1 MSRIIDLSVTIR
13 EGMPIYDGNPGIH
26 LSRAQSIEDG
36 ADVNVSRLDLGVHT
50 GTHVDAPI
58 HFLPDGAGAEA
69 LPLDVLVGPAD
80 VVDATTLTGPIDASS
95 LGSLELPEGLERLLL
110 KTPNSE
116 LWSSDEFTRNFIR
129 LTGDGARFLVERG
142 IRLVGID
149 YLSIGDQEAHRELLG
164 AGVVAVEG
172 LDFRGVD
179 PGAYT
184 LVCLPL
190 RLVGSDGAPARV
202 ILLQD

>member
-1 MSRIIDLSVTIR
+1 VSQILDVSVPIQ
-13 EGMPIYDGNPGIH
+13 EGMPIYDGNPGVH
-26 LSRAQSIEDG
+26 LSRAQSIEGG
-36 ADVNVSRLDLGVHT
+36 ADANVSRLDLGVHT
-50 GTHVDAPI
+50 GTHVDAPL
-58 HFLPDGAGAEA
+58 HFLPDGAGTEK
-69 LPLDVLVGPAD
+69 LPLDVLVGPAQ
-80 VVDATTLTGPIDASS
+80 VVDAMGLTGPIDA
-95 LGSLELPEGLERLLL
+95 GSLESLDLPDGLERLLL

-116 LWSSDEFTRNFIR
+116 LWARKDFTRDFIR

-142 IRLVGID
+142 VELVGID
-149 YLSIGDQEAHRELLG
+149 YLSVGDQEAHRELLG

-190 RLVGSDGAPARV
+190 RLVGSDGAPARA
-202 ILLQD
+202 ILLPA

>member
-1 MSRIIDLSVTIR
+1 MTRIIDLTVPIR

-142 IRLVGID
+142 IRLAGID

>member
-1 MSRIIDLSVTIR
+1 VSRILDVSVPIR
-13 EGMPIYDGNPGIH
+13 EGMPIYNGNPGVH

-36 ADVNVSRLDLGVHT
+36 ADANVSRLDLGVHT

-69 LPLDVLVGPAD
+69 LSLDTLMGPAHL
-80 VVDATTLTGPIDASS
+80 VDATSLTGPIDASS
-95 LGSLELPEGLERLLL
+95 LASLDLPDGLERLLL

-116 LWSSDEFTRNFIR
+116 LWSDDEFTRDFIR
-129 LTGDGARFLVERG
+129 LTGDGASFLVERG
-142 IRLVGID
+142 VRLVGID
-149 YLSIGDQEAHRELLG
+149 YLSVGDQAAHRVLLG

-172 LDFRGVD
+172 LDFRGVE
-179 PGAYT
+179 PGGYM

-190 RLVGSDGAPARV
+190 RLVGSDGAPARA
-202 ILLQD
+202 ILLRD

>member
-1 MSRIIDLSVTIR
+1 VSRIIDLTVPIR

-26 LSRAQSIEDG
+26 LSRAASIEDG
-36 ADVNVSRLDLGVHT
+36 ADANVSRLDLGVHT
-50 GTHVDAPI
+50 GTHVDAPL

-95 LGSLELPEGLERLLL
+95 LGSLDLPDGLVRLLL
-110 KTPNSE
+110 KTPNSQ

-129 LTGDGARFLVERG
+129 LTGDGARFVVERG